1 MRKGLP
7 RRMHEL
13 QEAAA
18 LLQKHGWIVTGIG
31 LTAEDDG
38 DRGMHPYGTLTVR
51 YDPLKRSDV
60 L

>member
-7 RRMHEL
+7 RRMFEL

-18 LLQKHGWIVTGIG
+18 VLQRHGWIVTAISLG
-31 LTAEDDG
+31 AEDDG
-38 DRGMHPYGTLTVR
+38 DRGMQPFGTLTVR
-51 YDPLKRSDV
+51 YDPPKPSDV